1 MDSRARARVAIAV
14 WATFGPDHGSFA
26 GAAASLGIS
35 EATLCRLL
43 FEAAGGLP
51 ERERTILRMRM
62 GLGDDPP
69 VTLRAAGLTLGVSR
83 ERVRQI
89 EHDALQHLAPDWRQ
103 ILIPDVLMLGL
114 N

>member
-1 MDSRARARVAIAV
+1 
-14 WATFGPDHGSFA
+14 
-26 GAAASLGIS
+26 
-35 EATLCRLL
+35 
-43 FEAAGGLP
+43 
-51 ERERTILRMRM
+51 M

-103 ILIPDVLMLGL
+103 MLIPDVLMLGL